1 MKDKRQNKSNIYPP
15 DANLDGEPGVTDVLY
30 VDESDVGVCAV
41 LVQRPD
47 GGVQPPARDI

>member
-15 DANLDGEPGVTDVLY
+15 DANLDGEPCVTDVLY

-47 GGVQPPARDI
+47 GGVEPPARDI

>member
-1 MKDKRQNKSNIYPP
+1 MKDKSNIYPP
-15 DANLDGEPGVTDVLY
+15 DANFDGEPGVTDVLY